1 MSHLENIATR
11 QRHSLVRDTIFVA
24 LLALASVVSASTV
37 GQAVHGASA
46 NSAPVRTANIA
57 VR

>member
-11 QRHSLVRDTIFVA
+11 QRNSLARDTIFVA
-24 LLALASVVSASTV
+24 LLALASIVSASSV
-37 GQAVHGASA
+37 GQAVRGASA
-46 NSAPVRTANIA
+46 NTAPAHAAPVA